1 MSISLRM
8 VMVLAV
14 LLIIP
19 EGTALYLVET
29 GRVVRLQYFLSI
41 HLALSLC
48 ALVPLSR
55 MCSYLI
61 VGREISSLFGFCQ
74 KIKKGQYDVGFSL
87 PNEKEDEA
95 EIIKLKRL
103 LNWMAYSLYV
113 RECNR
118 QQQLGKNEKQKQYFQ
133 NLSMKDDLT
142 QLYNRRYFNARLGE
156 EVAVVR
162 KTGTSLCLMLIDVD
176 NFKQVN
182 DTLGHQEGD
191 DLLKTL
197 AVIILDSIR
206 SGKDIP
212 FRYGGDEFGVILRE
226 ITEAEGKAIAERIRE
241 NYVRMAP
248 ETTSLS
254 IGVAFLHDS
263 FLDLE
268 DVGGELIKAADDAVY
283 KVKKNGRNSVIVAGM
298 RLTFPE
304 QSNNSDNSLMI
315 RKSRSVVNR

>member
-8 VMVLAV
+8 VMVLTV

-19 EGTALYLVET
+19 EGTALYLVES
-29 GRVVRLQYFLSI
+29 GRVERLQSFLSI
-41 HLALSLC
+41 HLALSLG

-74 KIKKGQYDVGFSL
+74 KIKKGHYDIAFSL

-103 LNWMAYSLYV
+103 LNWMAHSLHV
-113 RECNR
+113 RESNR
-118 QQQLGKNEKQKQYFQ
+118 KDQLGKNEKLKKHFQ
-133 NLSMKDDLT
+133 NLSMKDELT

-156 EVAVVR
+156 EVAAAR
-162 KTGTSLCLMLIDVD
+162 KNGASLCLMLIDVD

-182 DTLGHQEGD
+182 DTFGHQEGD

-197 AVIILDSIR
+197 AAIILGSIR
-206 SGKDIP
+206 SGADIP
-212 FRYGGDEFGVILRE
+212 FRYGGDEFGAILPE
-226 ITEAEGKAIAERIRE
+226 ISVTEGKAIAERIRE
-241 NYVRMAP
+241 NYVRAAP
-248 ETTSLS
+248 EMTSLS

-263 FLDLE
+263 FLDLN
-268 DVGGELIKAADDAVY
+268 DVRDELIKAADDAVY
-283 KVKKNGRNSVIVAGM
+283 TAKKNGRNSVIAAGEQV
-298 RLTFPE
+298 TF
-304 QSNNSDNSLMI
+304 S
-315 RKSRSVVNR
+315 